1 MSDEEQAPMEVSPNK
16 TKDPLPSI
24 EKTAFS
30 CPHCGAYT
38 HQFWYSLFG
47 KKKDNKDSTPNVGG
61 TADRD
66 WIINSDRPPE
76 IKNSVLKFIEK
87 CQTGK
92 VFFQKAEHQYNPFQV
107 CNLHLSCCYT
117 CKEISVWVHDR
128 LLFPPKRT
136 GPEPNE
142 DLPDM
147 IKATY
152 EEARSILHLSP
163 RGTAALLR
171 LCIQNL
177 CIHLGKDG
185 KNLNKDI
192 ASLVSDGL
200 DIRIQRALDIVRVIG
215 NNAVHPGQ
223 IELQDDQETATQL
236 FKLVNLIADKMI
248 SERNT
253 LNELYGSLPAGA
265 IEAIEH
271 RDQKRQ

>member
-1 MSDEEQAPMEVSPNK
+1 
-16 TKDPLPSI
+16 
-24 EKTAFS
+24 
-30 CPHCGAYT
+30 
-38 HQFWYSLFG
+38 
-47 KKKDNKDSTPNVGG
+47 
-61 TADRD
+61 
-66 WIINSDRPPE
+66 
-76 IKNSVLKFIEK
+76 
-87 CQTGK
+87 
-92 VFFQKAEHQYNPFQV
+92 
-107 CNLHLSCCYT
+107 
-117 CKEISVWVHDR
+117 
-128 LLFPPKRT
+128 
-136 GPEPNE
+136 
-142 DLPDM
+142 M